1 MGSNTR
7 GRKLATIACAAIIP
21 LSLLCFWLVNVTRFP
36 SNFAEKMLGPDPTPP
51 QGSAPP
57 YLEWDIRTMLLMLIA
72 CGASVLYLLVQLS
85 TRLRRS
91 TGR

>member
-1 MGSNTR
+1 
-7 GRKLATIACAAIIP
+7 
-21 LSLLCFWLVNVTRFP
+21 
-36 SNFAEKMLGPDPTPP
+36 MLGPDPTPP